1 MIEGIS
7 SRRKSMDGDIDHF
20 HVQVNYVELVQI
32 LMVNALVC
40 KEIPK

>member
-1 MIEGIS
+1 
-7 SRRKSMDGDIDHF
+7 MDGDIDHF